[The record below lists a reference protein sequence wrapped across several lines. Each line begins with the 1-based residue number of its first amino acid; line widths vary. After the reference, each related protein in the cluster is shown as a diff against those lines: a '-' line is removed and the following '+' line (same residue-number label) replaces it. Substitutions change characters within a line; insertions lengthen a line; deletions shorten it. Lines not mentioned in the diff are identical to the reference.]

1 MRSPRETGTTP
12 LPEGTGLFLSEEPT
26 QAGPDFDASPL
37 ERAVGR
43 PAVRRYEDA
52 LLRLRPRDRQIVRG
66 RIELQQSY
74 GTIAE
79 ALGLATAAGARAAAI
94 RALGRLVE
102 AMSA

>member
-1 MRSPRETGTTP
+1 
-12 LPEGTGLFLSEEPT
+12 
-26 QAGPDFDASPL
+26 
-37 ERAVGR
+37 
-43 PAVRRYEDA
+43 
-52 LLRLRPRDRQIVRG
+52 VRG